1 MKTAKFFWQ
10 YFKQY
15 KLAFLVVMIMI
26 IISTV
31 LQVLFPIFTG
41 LAISELVEV
50 GSAFASGKLQVMFLP
65 LPLSKESCGI

>member
-15 KLAFLVVMIMI
+15 KLAFLVVMIMV

-31 LQVLFPIFTG
+31 LQVLFPILTG
-41 LAISELVEV
+41 LAISELVEL
-50 GSAFASGKLQVMFLP
+50 GSAFCEWQACFR
-65 LPLSKESCGI
+65 

>member
-41 LAISELVEV
+41 LAISELVAL
-50 GSAFASGKLQVMFLP
+50 GKPNLLAFYR
-65 LPLSKESCGI
+65 